1 MACPHTTGVLAQL
14 LEKQKTHE
22 EFESSEPF
30 DALICDSVKNHV
42 AFPTVDSIS
51 RNVLLH
57 IPGGEGSGFSNC
69 ILNTECSAS
78 CSGNGLCL
86 STHKSLHKTTTAA
99 ITVDNK
105 MACHCDPSWY
115 GEDCSLT
122 SDPVCSQIGS
132 SIVLVEMKDGAGGI
146 SYILYIIIIIIII
159 LSYYI
164 LIKV

>member
-22 EFESSEPF
+22 EYESSEPF

-42 AFPTVDSIS
+42 VFPAVDSIS

-57 IPGGEGSGFSNC
+57 VPGGEGSGFSNC

-86 STHKSLHKTTTAA
+86 SSHNSLRKTTTTLTTTATA
-99 ITVDNK
+99 DNK
-105 MACHCDPSWY
+105 MTCHCDPNWY
-115 GEDCSLT
+115 GEDCSLR

-132 SIVLVEMKDGAGGI
+132 SIVLVEMKDGAGGF
-146 SYILYIIIIIIII
+146 LY
-159 LSYYI
+159 YYYYYYYNI
-164 LIKV
+164 FFFFL